1 MKLLAAAAV
10 AACLLAPCAV
20 AAQETDDWEYGE
32 DAGRKMTAAVT
43 RYDSGHAFAVQC
55 ADKLLTVAILGFPG
69 PDEGKVWLEV
79 TRPDG
84 RTDAMVWNRR
94 PGGVLSA
101 REGARAARTL
111 RGGGIVRL
119 RSAGADPAVRAAFEL
134 PATWAN
140 LDRAI
145 VACDR
150 PLESARDAV
159 PVLRGD
165 IVGWTVA
172 DLPSSAYSSSREG
185 TRVTAV
191 SCLVGEDLRLL
202 DCVDEG
208 VVGDRRLAAALREG
222 LTGVQVAP
230 GEGEDAVGTVF
241 YLESVT
247 TTTVEYIGTVGG

>member
-1 MKLLAAAAV
+1 MKLIVAAAV
-10 AACLLAPCAV
+10 AACLLVPGTAM
-20 AAQETDDWEYGE
+20 AQETDDWEFGE

-55 ADKLLTVAILGFPG
+55 AEKLLTVAILGFPG

-84 RTDAMVWNRR
+84 RVDAMVWNRR

-111 RGGGIVRL
+111 RGGGVIRL
-119 RSAGADPAVRAAFEL
+119 RSSDADPAVRAAFEL
-134 PATWAN
+134 PASWVN

-150 PLESARDAV
+150 PLESARDAL

-165 IVGWTVA
+165 IVGWTVS

-191 SCLVGEDLRLL
+191 SCLVGADLRLR
-202 DCVDEG
+202 DCVEEG
-208 VVGDRRLAAALREG
+208 TGGDRRLAAALMEG
-222 LTGVQVAP
+222 LTGVRVAAA
-230 GEGEDAVGTVF
+230 EGEDAAGKVF
-241 YLESVT
+241 YLESVI
-247 TTTVEYIGTVGG
+247 TTTVEYIGTVPG

>member
-1 MKLLAAAAV
+1 MKLIATAAV
-10 AACLLAPCAV
+10 AGCLLAPA
-20 AAQETDDWEYGE
+20 AAGAQEADDWEYGE
-32 DAGRKMTAAVT
+32 DAGRKMAAAVT
-43 RYDSGHAFAVQC
+43 RYDSGHALAVQC
-55 ADKLLTVAILGFPG
+55 SEKLLTVAIVGFPG
-69 PDEGKVWLEV
+69 PDEGEVWLEV
-79 TRPDG
+79 MRPDG
-84 RTDAMVWNRR
+84 RADAMVWNRR

-119 RSAGADPAVRAAFEL
+119 RSAGADPAIRAAFEL
-134 PATWAN
+134 PATWVN

-145 VACDR
+145 GACDR

-159 PVLRGD
+159 PLLRGN

-191 SCLVGEDLRLL
+191 SCLVGEDLRLH

-208 VVGDRRLAAALREG
+208 AMGDRRLAAALREG

-230 GEGEDAVGTVF
+230 AEGEDAVGKVF

-247 TTTVEYIGTVGG
+247 TTTVEYLGTVAG